1 MLVPILTAHRR
12 LIHQARGNMGQLDPF
27 LESTRLFW
35 LQLVEGL
42 PRVIAAFV
50 LLTLGWLVARF
61 IRKVTIRFL
70 RFLRVDLLA
79 EKAGV
84 EDFLLQ
90 GGVRYTAVTLIA
102 SMLYWLILL
111 TVVLSV
117 LSSLGLTTAAE
128 LFSRMLSYV
137 PDVVVALLL
146 VVFGSVLARFVQ
158 GVSFTYLNNIGI
170 AGAEI
175 MSAIAQWAVLLFV
188 IFVALE
194 QLSIGGQILVSAF
207 QIAFGALCLALAI
220 AFGLGGRDWAA
231 HILSK
236 RWKK

>member
-1 MLVPILTAHRR
+1 
-12 LIHQARGNMGQLDPF
+12 MGQLEPF

-35 LQLVEGL
+35 LQFIETL
-42 PRVIAAFV
+42 PQVIAAFV
-50 LLTLGWLVARF
+50 LLTLGWLIARF
-61 IRKVTIRFL
+61 IRKGTIRVL
-70 RFLRVDLLA
+70 RFARVDVLA
-79 EKAGV
+79 EKSGV

-90 GGVRYTAVTLIA
+90 GGVRYTTVTLVANI
-102 SMLYWLILL
+102 LYWLVLL

-117 LSSLGLTTAAE
+117 LSSFGLTTATE
-128 LFSRMLSYV
+128 LFGRMLLYV
-137 PDVVVALLL
+137 PNIIVALLL
-146 VVFGSVLARFVQ
+146 LVFGTVFAKFVQ

-175 MSAIAQWAVLLFV
+175 ISTVAQWAVLLFV
-188 IFVALE
+188 ISAALE
-194 QLSIGGQILVSAF
+194 QLSIGGQVLVSAF
-207 QIAFGALCLALAI
+207 QIAFGALCLALAL